1 MISFSIMSCLCP
13 KDACCMSLMLHRS
26 RSYPQ
31 SAALQHML
39 LGSVSISPEAMLS
52 VMQFIYEN
60 LNNMYM
66 FDLKTWGRVMVF
78 WAELS

>member
-1 MISFSIMSCLCP
+1 
-13 KDACCMSLMLHRS
+13 MSLMLHRS
-26 RSYPQ
+26 RSHPQ

-39 LGSVSISPEAMLS
+39 LGSISVSPEAMLS
-52 VMQFIYEN
+52 GMQFRYEN
-60 LNNMYM
+60 LNNTYI